1 MDLAST
7 PTLELPAVV
16 EPPERTADR
25 QATLF
30 RDLRFR
36 IARNSLRTAWESGKV
51 KLLSMLG
58 TSLVV
63 AAFVFGLSWY
73 GIAELFAF
81 KVPAK
86 GLIVGGLF
94 DLMFFTLGSML
105 LISTGIILYASLFT
119 APEARFL
126 LCSPARADH
135 VFASKFQGAAA
146 FSSWAF
152 LILGMPI
159 LVAYGIVA
167 GVPWYFY
174 PLIPL
179 YLLGFVLVPG
189 CLSAMAGL
197 LFVRYAPRN
206 RKQAVAVL
214 ILVAVSILTYWLVQ
228 FGMAARSTLLTPKKN
243 EVEGLIGQ
251 FALVQHPAMPSHWM
265 TNGLMAA
272 ARGELGN
279 ALTPLALLWS
289 NGLMLYLGATLLAK
303 RIYRKAYDRVA
314 GGGSAKRIYKS
325 SVLDRFME
333 WSVFYLDKPTRI
345 LVVKDFRTFRRDP
358 TQWVL
363 LAIFGG
369 LLLLG
374 ASNFRQYYKNDLGVM
389 DKYAVSLVNISATS
403 VLMCAGLSRF
413 IFPLISLEGRK
424 FWILGLMPIRREQI
438 LYGKFFF
445 AATISTVLAETL
457 ILVGDVL
464 LGLPAGAIAVH
475 AVTVALTAVG
485 LSAINVGLGACL
497 PNFRETDP
505 SKIVVGFGGTMN
517 MMIGLLYIVIAIGIA
532 AVPMHV
538 AGLTNALK
546 NSGGNLPLWA
556 YAGLPPA
563 AMAAAIA
570 VVLPLRAGIRALK
583 STEF

>member
-152 LILGMPI
+152 LILGVPI

-289 NGLMLYLGATLLAK
+289 NGLMLYLG
-303 RIYRKAYDRVA
+303 RRSWRS
-314 GGGSAKRIYKS
+314 GSTARPTTASPAAARRSGSTSRACWTASWNGRS
-325 SVLDRFME
+325 STWTSPLGFW
-333 WSVFYLDKPTRI
+333 WSK
-345 LVVKDFRTFRRDP
+345 
-358 TQWVL
+358 
-363 LAIFGG
+363 
-369 LLLLG
+369 
-374 ASNFRQYYKNDLGVM
+374 
-389 DKYAVSLVNISATS
+389 ISARS
-403 VLMCAGLSRF
+403 VATRLSGCCWPSSAACCCSVPPTFGNTTRM
-413 IFPLISLEGRK
+413 IS
-424 FWILGLMPIRREQI
+424 
-438 LYGKFFF
+438 
-445 AATISTVLAETL
+445 A
-457 ILVGDVL
+457 
-464 LGLPAGAIAVH
+464 
-475 AVTVALTAVG
+475 
-485 LSAINVGLGACL
+485 
-497 PNFRETDP
+497 
-505 SKIVVGFGGTMN
+505 
-517 MMIGLLYIVIAIGIA
+517 
-532 AVPMHV
+532 
-538 AGLTNALK
+538 
-546 NSGGNLPLWA
+546 
-556 YAGLPPA
+556 
-563 AMAAAIA
+563 
-570 VVLPLRAGIRALK
+570 
-583 STEF
+583 